1 MELGFVLIVS
11 ASAAAGLAL
20 RGSMSRRLGR
30 VLLVLGI
37 GSLAAA
43 IGVLALVASGGRIV
57 GFWTGGMIALPLL
70 VIASLALPFAV
81 AVSWGRSSG

>member
-1 MELGFVLIVS
+1 M
-11 ASAAAGLAL
+11 
-20 RGSMSRRLGR
+20 
-30 VLLVLGI
+30 LLVLGL

-43 IGVLALVASGGRIV
+43 VGVVALVASGGRIV

-81 AVSWGRSSG
+81 AVSWGRSSR